1 MVCVVKR
8 KDELEYMECGCTEE
22 SLLHCLQSAPVL
34 LPLICML
41 IHQPTIQPSPNK
53 PKTMPLPWT
62 QISQTIVL
70 CVLECKCMNP
80 VAAACSTLRV
90 NIQYHTSMQKCA
102 AEVWVWVDTSR
113 VLPNNTRGCRLA
125 WLRTMLA
132 PLGPKNVNGLRGTDR
147 SYLLRSH

>member
-1 MVCVVKR
+1 MKR

-80 VAAACSTLRV
+80 VAAACTTPRV
-90 NIQYHTSMQKCA
+90 NIYHTSMQKCA
-102 AEVWVWVDTSR
+102 AEVCMGIGAEFCQTILGVAGLLGSEQCW
-113 VLPNNTRGCRLA
+113 LPS
-125 WLRTMLA
+125 A
-132 PLGPKNVNGLRGTDR
+132 PKM
-147 SYLLRSH
+147 